1 MSPSFGPEVAIDP
14 SAYVHPSVQA
24 YGKISIAE
32 GANLWAN
39 VVIRAEAFDVRIG
52 RYTNIQ
58 DFTMIHIGWET
69 PSIIG
74 DYCSITHHSTIHGCT
89 IGNHCLIGI
98 NATVMDGAVIGDNC
112 IVGQHA
118 YVKNDMVV
126 PDNSVVVGA
135 PAKVIRT
142 QNSYVANKL
151 NALLYHRNAG
161 AYLAGDHRA
170 WHGPDFESF
179 LSRERDRLERE
190 FEETYGG

>member
-1 MSPSFGPEVAIDP
+1 MAARFGPEIAIDP
-14 SAYVHPSVQA
+14 SAYVHPSVRA
-24 YGKISIAE
+24 YGKVTVAE
-32 GANLWAN
+32 GASLWAN
-39 VVIRAEAFDVRIG
+39 TVIRSEAFEVRIG

-69 PSIIG
+69 PAIIG
-74 DYCSITHHSTIHGCT
+74 DYCSITHHCTIHGCT
-89 IGNHCLIGI
+89 IGDHCLIGI

-118 YVKNDMVV
+118 FVKDGTVV

-151 NALLYHRNAG
+151 NALLYHRNAE
-161 AYLAGDHRA
+161 AYVAGNHRA
-170 WHGPDFESF
+170 WCGPDFESF
-179 LSRERDRLERE
+179 LVRTRDGLQRE
-190 FEETYGG
+190 FDDRYGG